1 MTMGPEIFAWT
12 CAVGDILG
20 KFLRD
25 GFVTGGGT
33 NVPASNNIRVLKAST
48 SKRWIPWPAWSAGL
62 VLAVLA
68 CSSASADIAISAND
82 AHSSLVNG
90 VAGAV
95 SDPPP
100 DTVSVIDLAQSPPR
114 IRATVEVGA
123 SVLGPGQGVYVAK
136 DESFAIVPAGNRAEN
151 GAIVPDNRVSVIE
164 LVGAPRVL
172 QQVGAGAGANAV
184 AVNPAENLVLVTN
197 RIDGN
202 VSVFALKDKHLT
214 ALETINLGNTKSL
227 AAGVAF
233 SADGK
238 TAFVAREGGI
248 DVFNVRADGFAY
260 DAAARIPALRPYAM
274 DISPNGQLLAIANSW
289 GGPGN
294 VGAVTLVDISAR
306 PFKVVSVI
314 GTPGVSEG
322 LRFSPDGKYLAAC
335 SLNGSTAPLSSPDYH
350 DHAVLTMFAVDGK
363 VLRHVDEGLVGRW
376 SQGVAFSRDGRTI
389 LVQNMQEKTISVFS
403 FVDGKLTAQEPLAI
417 PNAGPAMIGT
427 ARR

>member
-1 MTMGPEIFAWT
+1 MH
-12 CAVGDILG
+12 LG
-20 KFLRD
+20 RK
-25 GFVTGGGT
+25 
-33 NVPASNNIRVLKAST
+33 
-48 SKRWIPWPAWSAGL
+48 
-62 VLAVLA
+62 LAVLLA
-68 CSSASADIAISAND
+68 LLASASAHADIVISAND
-82 AHSSLVNG
+82 AHSALVNG
-90 VAGAV
+90 VSGV
-95 SDPPP
+95 VENPTP
-100 DTVSVIDLAQSPPR
+100 DTLSVIDVSRTPPR
-114 IRATVEVGA
+114 IKATVEVGA
-123 SVLGPGQGVYVAK
+123 SVLGPGQGVYVAR
-136 DESFAIVPAGNRAEN
+136 DETFAIVPSGNRAEN
-151 GAIVPDNRVSVIE
+151 GVIVPDSRVSVIE

-172 QQVGAGAGANAV
+172 QQISAGAGANAV

-202 VSVFALKDKHLT
+202 VSVFALKNKHLT
-214 ALETINLGNTKSL
+214 ALETIDLGNPKSL

-238 TAFVAREGGI
+238 TAFIARDGGI
-248 DVFNVRADGFAY
+248 AVFNVRADGFAY
-260 DAAARIPALRPYAM
+260 DAAAHIPALRPYAI
-274 DISPNGQLLAIANSW
+274 DVAPNGELLAIANSW

-306 PFKVVSVI
+306 PFKVVAVV

-322 LRFSPDGKYLAAC
+322 LRFSPDGKYLAVC

-363 VLRHVDEGLVGRW
+363 SLRRVDEGFVGRW

-403 FVDGKLTAQEPLAI
+403 FADDKLTLQEPLAI

>member
-1 MTMGPEIFAWT
+1 VHELLLLEPKPKYWSPTEIPVRFGWVRNEDSAPVT
-12 CAVGDILG
+12 AAH
-20 KFLRD
+20 
-25 GFVTGGGT
+25 FV
-33 NVPASNNIRVLKAST
+33 
-48 SKRWIPWPAWSAGL
+48 
-62 VLAVLA
+62 
-68 CSSASADIAISAND
+68 
-82 AHSSLVNG
+82 
-90 VAGAV
+90 
-95 SDPPP
+95 PPP
-100 DTVSVIDLAQSPPR
+100 DTVSVIDLHQTPPR
-114 IRATVEVGA
+114 IKATVEVGA

-151 GAIVPDNRVSVIE
+151 GKIVPDNRVSVIE

-172 QQVGAGAGANAV
+172 QQVGAGAGANAI

-214 ALETINLGNTKSL
+214 ALETIDLGNPKSL

-238 TAFVAREGGI
+238 TAFIAREGGI
-248 DVFNVRADGFAY
+248 DVFNVRADGFAH
-260 DAAARIPALRPYAM
+260 DAAAHIPALRPYAI
-274 DISPNGQLLAIANSW
+274 DISPNGQLLAITNSW
-289 GGPGN
+289 GGAGN
-294 VGAVTLVDISAR
+294 IGAVTLVDISAR

-322 LRFSPDGKYLAAC
+322 LRFSPDGKFLAAC

-350 DHAVLTMFAVDGK
+350 DHAVLSMFAVDGK
-363 VLRHVDEGLVGRW
+363 TLRSVDEGLVGRW
-376 SQGVAFSRDGRTI
+376 SQGVAFSRDGRTV
-389 LVQNMQEKTISVFS
+389 LVQNMMEKTISVFS
-403 FVDGKLTAQEPLAI
+403 FADGKLTAQEPIAI